1 MSNAHRRD
9 STGDN
14 KQRGRRHTWVVRPAD
29 TPTNAI
35 SCHERN
41 AAADRYQAKPRRD
54 QQPDPPATCSKT
66 VIHNSAW

>member
-1 MSNAHRRD
+1 M
-9 STGDN
+9 
-14 KQRGRRHTWVVRPAD
+14 VRPPD

-35 SCHERN
+35 SSHERN

-66 VIHNSAW
+66 LIHNSAW